1 LNLIKVYNGKAKR
14 YNLKLKC
21 RIYRSAFDSIFSIA
35 QGLFDPFSFSF
46 SFSVTVWKE
55 IWNRVSFRLEFHPL
69 THSLWNVG
77 NDEGSEFFTS
87 TLIKKWNKGWILLHN
102 HNKLINSE
110 ILFVSQP
117 ELTVLLKVKNKIT
130 FLFKKNYNLI
140 TGIELEI
147 IQKRRWDLSRLVFV
161 KLYKFHLNWLN
172 FNKKYEINT
181 DAKEKTTK
189 RLKKPIIVSI

>member
-1 LNLIKVYNGKAKR
+1 MNKSQQWQSEK
-14 YNLKLKC
+14 YNLKLIC
-21 RIYRSAFDSIFSIA
+21 RIYRSTFDSIFSIA
-35 QGLFDPFSFSF
+35 QGLFDPFSF

-87 TLIKKWNKGWILLHN
+87 TLIKGWIFLHN
-102 HNKLINSE
+102 HNNLINPE
-110 ILFVSQP
+110 ILFESQP
-117 ELTVLLKVKNKIT
+117 ELTVLLKINNKNT

-147 IQKRRWDLSRLVFV
+147 KQKRRWDLSRLVFV

-181 DAKEKTTK
+181 DAKEETTK
-189 RLKKPIIVSI
+189 RQKKPIIVSI